1 MIQPVP
7 SLVSVTNIAVVE
19 HDTRLRSGTPSS
31 SSVSP
36 RLNASVLK
44 GANQGVAQGDATKIA
59 ANNSPISSSQED
71 PQKINR
77 LLEQVRDSLKQVDL
91 RVELSLDSELN
102 TVIVRVL
109 DKETGDVKKQF
120 PTEDLLQLKRFLN
133 DHSGLFVEEEA

>member
-7 SLVSVTNIAVVE
+7 NSLPVTNISVAE
-19 HDTRLRSGTPSS
+19 PDPRLRNEAPSFS
-31 SSVSP
+31 SALPGLKSS
-36 RLNASVLK
+36 LLK
-44 GANQGVAQGDATKIA
+44 GAKQGQAQGVATGSAT
-59 ANNSPISSSQED
+59 NNSPISSQED

-77 LLEQVRDSLKQVDL
+77 LLQQVRDSLKQVDP

-109 DKETGDVKKQF
+109 DKETGDVTKQF
-120 PTEDLLQLKRFLN
+120 PPEDLLQLKRFLN